1 MDAKLCSFA
10 MSFVVQIHPQWCLAL
25 LMDPYLARRMAW
37 LLQVLGARC
46 AASWPPMTSLEA
58 WSDAFSGDL
67 LHK

>member
-1 MDAKLCSFA
+1 
-10 MSFVVQIHPQWCLAL
+10 
-25 LMDPYLARRMAW
+25 MDPYLGRRMAW

-58 WSDAFSGDL
+58 WSDAFIGDL